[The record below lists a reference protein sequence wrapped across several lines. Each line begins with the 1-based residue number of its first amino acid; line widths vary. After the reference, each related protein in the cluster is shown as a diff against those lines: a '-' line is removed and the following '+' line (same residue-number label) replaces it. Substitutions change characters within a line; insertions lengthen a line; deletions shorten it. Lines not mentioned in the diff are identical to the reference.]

1 MTSRRSRREVI
12 TLLGGA
18 AAAAWPLAAR
28 AQQAAK
34 IARVG
39 ILNYAAAQDIR
50 VGQFLDALRRLGYV
64 EGKNFTVI
72 HRWANGALDR
82 LPELAAE
89 LVASKVDVIIALG
102 PAVWAAKRATTTV
115 PIVIAFSGD
124 PVGDGVVSS
133 LARPGGN
140 LTGFSYMSTDLAAKR
155 LELLSNAFSKNR
167 RIGIL
172 YNPQEPATRLE
183 MRESEAAAKLLGV
196 TLQPLAAAHPDDL
209 TQAFTAAM
217 REPVDA
223 LLVFTHGF
231 AVLHRA
237 RIMEL
242 AARHR
247 LPTLYGWRD
256 FVDEGGLMSYGPD
269 IEVLVRQA
277 ASYVDRIVR
286 GEKPGDLPVEQPTR
300 LRLHINLKTAKALG
314 LDVPPTLLAR
324 ADEVI
329 E

>member
-1 MTSRRSRREVI
+1 VRRRDFI

-18 AAAAWPLAAR
+18 AAWPVVAR
-28 AQQAAK
+28 AQQPAK
-34 IARVG
+34 MARVG
-39 ILNYAAAQDIR
+39 ILNYATAQDVR
-50 VGQFLDALRRLGYV
+50 VSQFRYALRQLGYA
-64 EGKNFTVI
+64 EGKNLAVTYL
-72 HRWANGALDR
+72 WADGVPDR

-89 LVASKVDVIIALG
+89 LVAGKVDVIIALG
-102 PAVWAAKRATTTV
+102 PAVWAVKRATTTV

-124 PVGDGVVSS
+124 PVGDGVVAS

-140 LTGFSYMSTDLAAKR
+140 ITGFSYMSTDLAAKR
-155 LELLSNAFSKNR
+155 LEMLSKAFSKTN
-167 RIGIL
+167 RIGVL

-183 MRESEAAAKLLGV
+183 MRETEAAASVLGV
-196 TLQPLAAAHPDDL
+196 TLQPLAARHPDDL
-209 TQAFTAAM
+209 EQAFTVAM
-217 REPVDA
+217 RERADA

-231 AVLHRA
+231 AVLNRA

-269 IEVLVRQA
+269 IEVLVRRA
-277 ASYVDRIVR
+277 ASYVDRILR
-286 GEKPGDLPVEQPTR
+286 GEKPGDLPIEQPTR
-300 LRLHINLKTAKALG
+300 LLLILNLKTAKALG

>member
-1 MTSRRSRREVI
+1 MLEFRRRELI
-12 TLLGGA
+12 ALLGG

-28 AQQAAK
+28 AQQRATMPH
-34 IARVG
+34 VG
-39 ILNYAAAQDIR
+39 ILNYAAAQDVR
-50 VGQFLDALRRLGYV
+50 VSQFQDALRRLGYV
-64 EGKNFTVI
+64 EGKNLAVTY
-72 HRWANGALDR
+72 RWADGALER

-102 PAVWAAKRATTTV
+102 PAVWAAKRATTMV

-133 LARPGGN
+133 FARPGGN
-140 LTGFSYMSTDLAAKR
+140 ITGFSYMSTDLAAKR
-155 LELLSNAFSKNR
+155 LELLSNAFAKES

-183 MRESEAAAKLLGV
+183 MQETEAAARPLGV
-196 TLQPLAAAHPDDL
+196 TLLSLAVRHPDDL
-209 TQAFTAAM
+209 EQAFTAATHE
-217 REPVDA
+217 RADA

-231 AVLHRA
+231 AVLNRA
-237 RIMEL
+237 RITAL

-269 IEVLVRQA
+269 IDVLVRQA
-277 ASYVDRIVR
+277 ASYVDRIIR
-286 GEKPGDLPVEQPTR
+286 GERPGDLPVEQPTR
-300 LRLHINLKTAKALG
+300 LRLVINLKTAKALG
-314 LDVPPTLLAR
+314 LEMPPILLAR

>member
-1 MTSRRSRREVI
+1 MKRREFI
-12 TLLGGA
+12 LALGGA
-18 AAAAWPLAAR
+18 AVAWPLTAR
-28 AQQAAK
+28 AQQP
-34 IARVG
+34 ARVG
-39 ILNYAAAQDIR
+39 ILNYAAPQDVR
-50 VGQFLDALRRLGYV
+50 VSQFRDALRQLGYA
-64 EGKNFTVI
+64 EGKNLAVTY
-72 HRWANGALDR
+72 RWADGVLDR

-89 LVASKVDVIIALG
+89 LVADKVDVIIALG

-140 LTGFSYMSTDLAAKR
+140 ITGFSYMSTDLAAKR
-155 LELLSNAFSKNR
+155 LEMLSKAFSKTN
-167 RIGIL
+167 RIGVL

-183 MRESEAAAKLLGV
+183 MQETEAAATMLGV
-196 TLQPLAAAHPDDL
+196 TLQPLAAGHPDL
-209 TQAFTAAM
+209 EQAFAAAKDQ
-217 REPVDA
+217 RADA
-223 LLVFTHGF
+223 LVVFTHGF
-231 AVLHRA
+231 AVLNRA

-269 IEVLVRQA
+269 IEVLVRRA
-277 ASYVDRIVR
+277 ASYVDRIIR
-286 GEKPGDLPVEQPTR
+286 GEKPGDLPIEQPTR
-300 LRLHINLKTAKALG
+300 LRLILNLKTAKALG
-314 LDVPPTLLAR
+314 LDVPPPLLAR

>member
-1 MTSRRSRREVI
+1 MRRREFI

-18 AAAAWPLAAR
+18 AAWPTTAH
-28 AQQAAK
+28 AQQPAK
-34 IARVG
+34 MPRVG
-39 ILNYAAAQDIR
+39 VLNYAAAQDVR
-50 VGQFLDALRRLGYV
+50 VSQFHDELRQLGYV
-64 EGKNFTVI
+64 EGKNLAVI
-72 HRWANGALDR
+72 YRWADGVLNR

-89 LVASKVDVIIALG
+89 LVADKVDVIIALG

-140 LTGFSYMSTDLAAKR
+140 ITGFSYMSTDLAAKR
-155 LELLSNAFSKNR
+155 LELLSKAFSKNN
-167 RIGIL
+167 RIGVL

-183 MRESEAAAKLLGV
+183 MQETEAAASILGV
-196 TLQPLAAAHPDDL
+196 TLQPLTSRHPDEL
-209 TQAFTAAM
+209 EQAFTVAM
-217 REPVDA
+217 RERADA

-231 AVLHRA
+231 AVLNRA
-237 RIMEL
+237 RIIDL

-256 FVDEGGLMSYGPD
+256 FVEEGGFMSYGPD
-269 IEVLVRQA
+269 IEALVRRA
-277 ASYVDRIVR
+277 ASYVDRIIR

-300 LRLHINLKTAKALG
+300 LRLIINLKTAKALD
-314 LDVPPTLLAR
+314 LEVPQTLLAR

>member
-1 MTSRRSRREVI
+1 V
-12 TLLGGA
+12 
-18 AAAAWPLAAR
+18 AR
-28 AQQAAK
+28 AQQPAK
-34 IARVG
+34 IPRVG
-39 ILNYAAAQDIR
+39 ILNYASARDVRVAQ
-50 VGQFLDALRRLGYV
+50 FHEALRELGYV
-64 EGKNFTVI
+64 EGKNFTVAY
-72 HRWANGALDR
+72 RWAEGALQR
-82 LPELAAE
+82 LPGLAVE
-89 LVASKVDVIIALG
+89 LVADKVDVIIALG

-133 LARPGGN
+133 LARPDGN
-140 LTGFSYMSTDLAAKR
+140 ITGFSYMSTDLAAKR
-155 LELLSNAFSKNR
+155 LELLSQAFSTGQ
-167 RIGIL
+167 RIGVL

-183 MRESEAAAKLLGV
+183 MQQTESAAIALRV
-196 TLQPLAAAHPDDL
+196 TLQPLSVRDADELD
-209 TQAFTAAM
+209 QAFDAAV
-217 REPVDA
+217 RDRAEA

-231 AVLHRA
+231 AVLNRS

-269 IEVLVRQA
+269 IEILVRRA
-277 ASYVDRIVR
+277 ASYVDRIIR
-286 GEKPGDLPVEQPTR
+286 GAKPRDLPIEQPTR
-300 LRLHINLKTAKALG
+300 LRLVVNLKTARTLG
-314 LDVPPTLLAR
+314 LELPPTLLAR